1 MTVSS
6 LYGRGWDVTEVL
18 LAKRPLRPALNIQE
32 GLDCVVLRIYGICL
46 LCINLDDG
54 QARTNKACSGTNKR
68 CQENFLPFTKIL
80 RLRYADTEKYMGEI
94 RCLEKSILFVL
105 DNTFLN
111 STSYGPDKKRNVL
124 VLLVNEIKNCK
135 FVIHVVRISVT
146 YYLMF
151 WWIWYYFLNVY
162 ILFK

>member
-1 MTVSS
+1 
-6 LYGRGWDVTEVL
+6 
-18 LAKRPLRPALNIQE
+18 
-32 GLDCVVLRIYGICL
+32 
-46 LCINLDDG
+46 
-54 QARTNKACSGTNKR
+54 
-68 CQENFLPFTKIL
+68 
-80 RLRYADTEKYMGEI
+80 MGEI

-151 WWIWYYFLNVY
+151 
-162 ILFK
+162 